1 MDDNTPV
8 MLDLGSARE
17 VARAVQRSK
26 GTPPRTIGSNERSN
40 RNVWQPLWKVLVTA
54 PETGRGAYQAKS
66 ILYEGVKPLASAAVT
81 TATYGTLSETV
92 DVLFINDEEAN
103 GAAPITH
110 ALTEGGQTPIAWGQF
125 IDFTDENPPRMI
137 IAGLSMK
144 YGPCPT

>member
-1 MDDNTPV
+1 MASDNGPV
-8 MLDLGSARE
+8 TFDRSSARRITQS
-17 VARAVQRSK
+17 VRRSEQTINPASRP
-26 GTPPRTIGSNERSN
+26 GRRPRP
-40 RNVWQPLWKVLVTA
+40 WQPLWKVLVTA

-81 TATYGTLSETV
+81 TASYGTLSETV

-144 YGPCPT
+144 YGPCT